1 MKIKETK
8 AFKDKAFKRQLVA
21 VLSKITNQRL
31 MKEFLEDLFTPK
43 EFEEM
48 AKRLQIVKQLKK
60 GISQRKIAKDLRVGI
75 ATVTR
80 GSRELEDESGGFAK
94 VLK

>member
-1 MKIKETK
+1 MKIKETTT
-8 AFKDKAFKRQLVA
+8 FKDKAFKRQLVA
-21 VLSKITNQRL
+21 VFSKITNQRL

-60 GISQRKIAKDLRVGI
+60 GISQRKIAKDLGVGI

-80 GSRELEDESGGFAK
+80 GSRELEDENGGFAK